1 MRGRSGVLFGGI
13 FLSGTEGRNECGLVV
28 EITPELK
35 EMIYSLDFILDMVNN
50 YYYQIVRLND

>member
-1 MRGRSGVLFGGI
+1 MLFGGI